1 MLALFD
7 RLQQAGTKFVIVTH
21 SERVAQR
28 CGRRLQLQRGQ
39 LVEFGS

>member
-7 RLQQAGTKFVIVTH
+7 RLQQAGSKFVIVTH

-28 CGRRLQLQRGQ
+28 CGRRLQLHHEQLIARGT
-39 LVEFGS
+39 